1 MKYQLVIDSFI
12 GPWAY
17 SKQFVRNE
25 LKKFEGKH
33 IDVLISS
40 PGGSVDHGFAIM
52 QLFIDHGDVTVY
64 LSGMVA
70 SAATIIAMGAKRVV
84 MTKASAFMVHQCSNY
99 IDVWGSYNADQ
110 IQKLIDELTANKKDN
125 EKFDLIIA
133 GVYAEKCKKN
143 VADILPVLKRGEWLT
158 PQEALDFGFVD
169 EIIEPGTTDPKL
181 NLTNEYIDRLTNL
194 GIPTNG
200 LVPERFNFIDQ
211 AAPGIEDNS
220 LTTTSNM
227 KTYKFATVET
237 LLKLDAIQVDKDGYV
252 SVKAED
258 FEKIN
263 SRLAELE
270 QSVKDKTDAEAA
282 QAEEL
287 KKLKEQIKNLEA
299 APGDDTKEIEDQEGE
314 KDDFTA
320 HDLFNSIKSVL

>member
-52 QLFIDHGDVTVY
+52 QQFVDHGDVTVY

-99 IDVWGSYNADQ
+99 IDIWGSYNADQ
-110 IQKLIDELTANKKDN
+110 IKTLIDELTANKKDN

-133 GVYAEKCKKN
+133 DVYADKCKKK
-143 VADILPVLKRGEWLT
+143 VAEIIPVLKRGEWLT

-181 NLTNEYIDRLTNL
+181 NLTNEYIDRLNNL
-194 GIPTNG
+194 GIPTDG
-200 LVPERFNFIDQ
+200 LSPERFNFIDPGT
-211 AAPGIEDNS
+211 AAIDENS
-220 LTTTSNM
+220 FNSTTNM
-227 KTYKFATVET
+227 KTYKFASVES

-252 SVKAED
+252 SLKAED

-263 SRLAELE
+263 ARLEDLE
-270 QSVKDKTDAEAA
+270 KSVKDKTDAAA
-282 QAEEL
+282 SQADEI
-287 KKLKEQIKNLEA
+287 KNLKEQIKNLEE
-299 APGDDTKEIEDQEGE
+299 APGDETKDIEDQEGD
-314 KDDFTA
+314 KDDFSA
-320 HDLFNSIKSVL
+320 HDLFNSIKSVI